1 MSRPPYADAPGLARL
16 RDALLASP
24 ALAVAGGMPGGALP
38 QSAAPRGRHRRSTA
52 ETDTSVALS
61 MAAGAAAGGVSGSLY
76 GVPAPAAPA
85 DLDDSETRRVTNL
98 VDRAKTGD
106 SEAFA
111 QLYDRYVDTIHR
123 YVYYRV
129 GSRQL
134 AEDLTSETFLRALRR
149 IETFTWQGR
158 DFGAWL
164 VTIARNLVA
173 DHFKSSRF
181 RLEVTTAELVD
192 TDSVEESPEGEV
204 MATFTSTALLEAVQR
219 LNSQQQEC
227 LVLRFLQG
235 LSVAETARIMGKN
248 EGAIK
253 TLQYRAIRALAALL
267 PEDVR

>member
-1 MSRPPYADAPGLARL
+1 MSRPPFAAASGLARL
-16 RDALLASP
+16 RDAVLAP
-24 ALAVAGGMPGGALP
+24 PVLAVAG
-38 QSAAPRGRHRRSTA
+38 AAPGEPSSRI
-52 ETDTSVALS
+52 LFS
-61 MAAGAAAGGVSGSLY
+61 MAAGAAASGSVY
-76 GVPAPAAPA
+76 GLPGQASPASSAE
-85 DLDDSETRRVTNL
+85 LDDPETRRVTGL
-98 VDRAKTGD
+98 VNRAKGGD

-111 QLYDRYVDTIHR
+111 QLYDHYVDTIHR

-134 AEDLTSETFLRALRR
+134 TEDLTSETFLRALRR

-181 RLEVTTAELVD
+181 RLEVTTADMVD
-192 TDSVEESPEGEV
+192 SDHLEESPEGEV
-204 MATFTSTALLEAVQR
+204 MAAFTNTALLEAVQR
-219 LNSQQQEC
+219 LNAQQQEC

-253 TLQYRAIRALAALL
+253 TLQYRAIRALATLL